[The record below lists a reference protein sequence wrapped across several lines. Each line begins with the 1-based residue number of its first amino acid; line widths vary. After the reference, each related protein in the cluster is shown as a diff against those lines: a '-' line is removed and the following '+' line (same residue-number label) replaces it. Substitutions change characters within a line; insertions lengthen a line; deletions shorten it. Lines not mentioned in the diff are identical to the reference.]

1 MTRHAK
7 AEPASDAGIVA
18 WVGAVLVAV
27 SVAGIL
33 LDRSLLVL
41 WVFVIAFGVA
51 KLPKAVY
58 DGIRGRGRLPGGA
71 CPGRDQL
78 RS

>member
-7 AEPASDAGIVA
+7 AEPANDAAIERRQRIVA
-18 WVGAVLVAV
+18 WVGAVLAAV
-27 SVAGIL
+27 GVVGIL

-41 WVFVIAFGVA
+41 WVFMIAFGVA

-58 DGIRGRGRLPGGA
+58 DRIRGRGR
-71 CPGRDQL
+71 
-78 RS
+78 